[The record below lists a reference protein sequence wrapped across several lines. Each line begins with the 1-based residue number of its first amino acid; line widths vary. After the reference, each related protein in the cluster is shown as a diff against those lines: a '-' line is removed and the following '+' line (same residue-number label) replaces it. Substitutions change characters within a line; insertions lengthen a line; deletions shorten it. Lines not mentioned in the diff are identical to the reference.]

1 VTTISTPP
9 IPGAGRHVTLVEDS
23 QIQRKVLGD
32 FLRGLGFEVVALA
45 SAAEALEHLV
55 QRRPHAIVCDV
66 VMPEIDGFALCR
78 TIKDDPTLAAIP
90 IVLLTS
96 TDIDDSDQQLAARA
110 GAEALVPRTPGF
122 GPLVEALLGSLDG
135 RGDGADGRESVMVEL
150 RTRFL
155 CDGQAE
161 AAHLARAFEA
171 GEDAVLQRTVHR
183 WAGRGSTLGFPAITG
198 QARVLESALDR
209 GDRSA
214 ARDALVAIGRLFREA
229 SAGGARAESRAE
241 AVDRIVGIP
250 AAVAE
255 GLADRRVA
263 LVGFTPAEAD
273 RMAGAL
279 ARVRARAEPVVWREG
294 FSGSLRGYDLVVFAV
309 HGDRERARW
318 LSPAA
323 LADCEAAVLLV
334 GGSETFLRAA
344 PAFADHSILLAP
356 WTPEALILRSFLALQ
371 DAPTDHGRR
380 HPAQASRE
388 IVLADDDATIL
399 VLLEATLRNYGCRS
413 HLARDGVEAIEITRR
428 VRPAAL
434 ILDINMPGRDG
445 YEVLSTLRSDRRTRG
460 VPIVLL
466 TARHQ
471 EADIIRA
478 FDLGASEYIVKPFN
492 PLELVA
498 RLRRLVET

>member
-32 FLRGLGFEVVALA
+32 FLRGLGFEVVAVA
-45 SAAEALEHLV
+45 SAAEALDHLAE
-55 QRRPHAIVCDV
+55 RRPHAVVCDV

-78 TIKDDPTLAAIP
+78 TIKDDPALAAIP

-135 RGDGADGRESVMVEL
+135 RGDRAEGSEPVMVEL
-150 RTRFL
+150 RARFL
-155 CDGQAE
+155 SDGRDE
-161 AAHLARAFEA
+161 ASHLSRAFEA
-171 GEDAVLQRTVHR
+171 GEDTVLQRTAHR

-209 GDRSA
+209 GDRNA
-214 ARDALVAIGRLFREA
+214 ARDALVAIGRLFRQA
-229 SAGGARAESRAE
+229 AGGGARGESHAE
-241 AVDRIVGIP
+241 AVDRLAGIP
-250 AAVAE
+250 AVVVE

-279 ARVRARAEPVVWREG
+279 ARARARAEPVVWREG
-294 FSGSLRGYDLVVFAV
+294 QSGSLRGYDLVIFAAN
-309 HGDRERARW
+309 GDGERALG

-323 LADCEAAVLLV
+323 LTDCQVAMLLV
-334 GGSETFLRAA
+334 GGSEMFLRAA
-344 PAFADHSILLAP
+344 PALADHSILLAP

-371 DAPTDHGRR
+371 GAPTDQDGR
-380 HPAQASRE
+380 HPARGSRE
-388 IVLADDDATIL
+388 IVLADDDPTIL
-399 VLLEATLRNYGCRS
+399 VLLEATLRNYGCRC

-460 VPIVLL
+460 VPVVLL

-471 EADIIRA
+471 ETDIIRA

-498 RLRRLVET
+498 RVRRLVES